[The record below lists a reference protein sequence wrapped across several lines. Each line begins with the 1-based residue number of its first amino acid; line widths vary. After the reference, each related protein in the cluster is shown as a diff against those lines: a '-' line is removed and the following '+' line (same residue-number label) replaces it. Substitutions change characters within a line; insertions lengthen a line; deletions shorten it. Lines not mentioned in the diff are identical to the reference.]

1 MNKKLIIGI
10 VLFSL
15 ISGGI
20 WYYFS
25 QKNKNNSLSEDTSE
39 LPFRYIKDK
48 LYDIKSQVVNK
59 IMSDSNVKDQRKLYD
74 DILVWA
80 LVPHSLGMF
89 PQNIID
95 LIHKAETGIDLH
107 NLNVIIK
114 DWWMK
119 NVFVPKKYT
128 DADLNNLYYHFKSKS
143 GEQ

>member
-1 MNKKLIIGI
+1 MNKKLIIGVTI
-10 VLFSL
+10 TILLV
-15 ISGGI
+15 GAAMY
-20 WYYFS
+20 WYS
-25 QKNKNNSLSEDTSE
+25 QKNKTKSETKSVSE
-39 LPFRYIKDK
+39 LPFRYMSDK
-48 LYDIKSQVVNK
+48 LYDIKSKIVNK
-59 IMSDSNVKDQRKLYD
+59 IMNDPNVKDQRTLYD

-95 LIHKAETGIDLH
+95 LIHKAETGVDLH

-119 NVFVPKKYT
+119 NVFIPKKYT
-128 DADLNNLYYHFKSKS
+128 DDDLNNLYAQLKSKS

>member
-10 VLFSL
+10 AVFAL
-15 ISGGI
+15 IAGGLI
-20 WYYFS
+20 YYNS
-25 QKNKNNSLSEDTSE
+25 QKNKSNSVPESTSK
-39 LPFRYIKDK
+39 LPFRYTKDT
-48 LYDIKSQVVNK
+48 LYNVKSQVVNK
-59 IMSDSNVKDQRKLYD
+59 IMNDPNVKDQKTLYD

-95 LIHKAETGIDLH
+95 LIHKAETGVDLH

-119 NVFVPKKYT
+119 NVFIPKKYT
-128 DADLNNLYYHFKSKS
+128 DADLNNLYAQLKSKS
-143 GEQ
+143 NEQ